1 MGMSYRE
8 LTAAAAGAPVRTGAE
23 RITLIRRT
31 YLLVLASVLVTMAGV
46 SFSISTPPVLNW
58 AARHPIITFIGM
70 FLPLIAAQR
79 FRHVFPTNIGFVF
92 LFTFLEG
99 IFISPFIWV
108 MGQTQPGVV
117 GQAALLTG
125 TTFGALTLYAFLSKK
140 DFSAWGGFF
149 IVGLW
154 VLIATSL
161 LNLFFQN
168 TTASLWIAG
177 ATVFVFGGLLVF
189 DTWRLRNV
197 FGPNDYVQAAV
208 AIYLDLLNMFLAI
221 LSLLG
226 GRRE

>member
-1 MGMSYRE
+1 MGISYRDV
-8 LTAAAAGAPVRTGAE
+8 AGAVPVRTGVE
-23 RITLIRRT
+23 RATLIRRT
-31 YLLVLASVLVTMAGV
+31 YLLVFASVLVTMAGTA
-46 SFSISTPPVLNW
+46 FAISTPPVLNW

-70 FLPLIAAQR
+70 FLPLLAAQR

-99 IFISPFIWV
+99 IFISPFIYLL
-108 MGQTQPGVV
+108 GTTQPGVI

-125 TTFGALTLYAFLSKK
+125 TTFGALTLYAFVSRR
-140 DFSAWGGFF
+140 DFSAWGAFF
-149 IVGLW
+149 MVGLF

-168 TTASLWIAG
+168 ATASLWIAG
-177 ATVFVFGGLLVF
+177 ATVFVFSGLLVF

-197 FGPNDYVQAAV
+197 FGPNDYVLAAV
-208 AIYLDLLNMFLAI
+208 NIYLDLLNMFLAI

>member
-1 MGMSYRE
+1 MGISYRDV
-8 LTAAAAGAPVRTGAE
+8 AGAVPVRTGVE
-23 RITLIRRT
+23 RATLIRRT
-31 YLLVLASVLVTMAGV
+31 YLLVFASVLVTMAGTA
-46 SFSISTPPVLNW
+46 FAISTPPVLNW

-99 IFISPFIWV
+99 IFISPFIYLL
-108 MGQTQPGVV
+108 GTTQPGVI

-125 TTFGALTLYAFLSKK
+125 TTFGALTLYAFVSRR
-140 DFSAWGGFF
+140 DFSAWGAFF
-149 IVGLW
+149 MVGLF

-168 TTASLWIAG
+168 ATASLWIAG
-177 ATVFVFGGLLVF
+177 ATVFVFSGLLVF

-197 FGPNDYVQAAV
+197 FGPNDYVLAAV
-208 AIYLDLLNMFLAI
+208 NIYLDLLNMFLAI

>member
-1 MGMSYRE
+1 MGISYRE
-8 LTAAAAGAPVRTGAE
+8 LTGALPVRTGAE
-23 RITLIRRT
+23 RATLVRRT

-58 AARHPIITFIGM
+58 AARHPFITFLGM
-70 FLPLIAAQR
+70 FVPLIAAQR

-99 IFISPFIWV
+99 IFISPFIYV
-108 MGQTQPGVV
+108 LGQTQHGVV

-125 TTFGALTLYAFLSKK
+125 TTFGVLTLYAFLSRK

-154 VLIATSL
+154 VLIATSV

-168 TTASLWIAG
+168 ATASLWIAG
-177 ATVFVFGGLLVF
+177 ATVFVFGGLLIF

-197 FGPNDYVQAAV
+197 FGPSDYVQAAV

>member
-1 MGMSYRE
+1 MGVSYRPM
-8 LTAAAAGAPVRTGAE
+8 TGAVPVRTGVE
-23 RITLIRRT
+23 RATLVRRT
-31 YLLVLASVLVTMAGV
+31 YLLVLASVLVTMFGV
-46 SFSISTPPVLNW
+46 SFSMSTPPVLNW
-58 AARHPIITFIGM
+58 AARHPIITMIGM
-70 FLPLIAAQR
+70 FLPLVGALKLR
-79 FRHVFPTNIGFVF
+79 NVFPTNIGLVF
-92 LFTFLEG
+92 LFTFVEG
-99 IFISPFIWV
+99 IFISPFSYLL
-108 MGQTQPGVV
+108 GQTQPGVV

-125 TTFGALTLYAFLSKK
+125 TTFGVLTLYAFVSRK

-154 VLIATSL
+154 VLIGTSL
-161 LNLFFQN
+161 LNMFFQN
-168 TTASLWIAG
+168 ATASLWIAG

-197 FGPNDYVQAAV
+197 YGPDDYVQAAV

>member
-1 MGMSYRE
+1 MGVSYRPM
-8 LTAAAAGAPVRTGAE
+8 TGAVPVRTGVE
-23 RITLIRRT
+23 RATLVRRT
-31 YLLVLASVLVTMAGV
+31 YLLVLASVLVTMFGV
-46 SFSISTPPVLNW
+46 SFSMSTPPVLNW
-58 AARHPIITFIGM
+58 AARHPIITMIGM
-70 FLPLIAAQR
+70 FLPLVGALK
-79 FRHVFPTNIGFVF
+79 FRTVFPTNIGLVF
-92 LFTFLEG
+92 LFTFVEG
-99 IFISPFIWV
+99 IFISPFIYLL
-108 MGQTQPGVV
+108 GQTQPGVV

-125 TTFGALTLYAFLSKK
+125 TTFGVLTLYAFVSRK

-154 VLIATSL
+154 VLIGTSL
-161 LNLFFQN
+161 LNMFFQN
-168 TTASLWIAG
+168 ATASLWIAG

-197 FGPNDYVQAAV
+197 YGPEDYVQAAV

>member
-1 MGMSYRE
+1 MGISYRE
-8 LTAAAAGAPVRTGAE
+8 LTGALPVRTGAE
-23 RITLIRRT
+23 RATLVRRT
-31 YLLVLASVLVTMAGV
+31 YLLVFASVLVTMAGV
-46 SFSISTPPVLNW
+46 SFAMATPPVLNW
-58 AARHPIITFIGM
+58 AARHPFITFLGT
-70 FLPLIAAQR
+70 FVPLIAAQR
-79 FRHVFPTNIGFVF
+79 FRHVFPTNIGLVF

-99 IFISPFIWV
+99 IFISPFV
-108 MGQTQPGVV
+108 YYLGQTQPGVV

-125 TTFGALTLYAFLSKK
+125 TTFGVLTAYAFVSRK

-149 IVGLW
+149 TVGLW
-154 VLIATSL
+154 VLIFTSL

-168 TTASLWIAG
+168 ATASLWIAG
-177 ATVFVFGGLLVF
+177 ATVFVFSGLLVF

>member
-1 MGMSYRE
+1 MGISYRSMGE
-8 LTAAAAGAPVRTGAE
+8 VAVVRTGAE
-23 RITLIRRT
+23 RATLIRRT

-46 SFSISTPPVLNW
+46 SYSISTPPVLNW
-58 AARHPIITFIGM
+58 AARHPIITMIGM
-70 FLPLIAAQR
+70 FAPLLAAMK
-79 FRHVFPTNIGFVF
+79 FRNVFPTNIGLVF
-92 LFTFLEG
+92 LFTFVEG
-99 IFISPFIWV
+99 IFISPFIY
-108 MGQTQPGVV
+108 MLGQTQPGVV

-125 TTFGALTLYAFLSKK
+125 TTFGVLTLYAFTSRK

-161 LNLFFQN
+161 LNMFFRN
-168 TTASLWIAG
+168 PTASLWIAA
-177 ATVFVFGGLLVF
+177 ATVFVFGGLLIF

-197 FGPNDYVQAAV
+197 YGPDDYVQAAV
-208 AIYLDLLNMFLAI
+208 AIYLDLLNMFLAV

>member
-1 MGMSYRE
+1 MGISYRDV
-8 LTAAAAGAPVRTGAE
+8 ASAGALPVRTGVE
-23 RITLIRRT
+23 RATLIRRT
-31 YLLVLASVLVTMAGV
+31 YLLVFASVLVTMAGTAWA
-46 SFSISTPPVLNW
+46 ISTPPVLAW
-58 AARHPIITFIGM
+58 AARHPIITFIGT
-70 FLPLIAAQR
+70 FLPLIAALR
-79 FRHVFPTNIGFVF
+79 LKDVFPTNIGLVF

-99 IFISPFIWV
+99 IFISPFIY
-108 MGQTQPGVV
+108 MLGTTQPGVI
-117 GQAALLTG
+117 GQAAFLTG
-125 TTFGALTLYAFLSKK
+125 TTFGVLTLYAFLSRK

-149 IVGLW
+149 TIGLW

-161 LNLFFQN
+161 LNLFFRN
-168 TTASLWIAG
+168 PTASLWIAG
-177 ATVFVFGGLLVF
+177 ATVLVFGGLLVF

>member
-1 MGMSYRE
+1 MGASFRDV
-8 LTAAAAGAPVRTGAE
+8 AGTLPVRTGAE
-23 RITLIRRT
+23 RATLVRRT
-31 YLLVLASVLVTMAGV
+31 YLLVLASIFVTMAGV
-46 SFSISTPPVLNW
+46 SFSISTPPVFNW
-58 AARHPIITFIGM
+58 AARHPFITFFGM
-70 FLPLIAAQR
+70 FIPLLAAQR

-99 IFISPFIWV
+99 IFICPL
-108 MGQTQPGVV
+108 MYMLNQTQPGVI

-125 TTFGALTLYAFLSKK
+125 SAFGVLTLYAWVSRK
-140 DFSAWGGFF
+140 DFSAWGSFF

-154 VLIATSL
+154 VLIATVV

-177 ATVFVFGGLLVF
+177 ATVFIFSGLLVF

-197 FGPNDYVQAAV
+197 YGPDDYVPAAV
-208 AIYLDLLNMFLAI
+208 NIYLDLLNMFLAI
-221 LSLLG
+221 SSLLG

>member
-1 MGMSYRE
+1 M
-8 LTAAAAGAPVRTGAE
+8 TGAVQVRTGAE
-23 RITLIRRT
+23 RATLIRRT
-31 YLLVLASVLVTMAGV
+31 YLLVLASVLVTMGGV
-46 SFSISTPPVLNW
+46 AFAISTPPVLNW
-58 AARHPIITFIGM
+58 TARHPIITMLGM
-70 FLPLIAAQR
+70 FVPLIAAMK
-79 FRHVFPTNIGFVF
+79 FRQVFPTNIGLVF

-99 IFISPFIWV
+99 IFIAPFIYLL
-108 MGQTQPGVV
+108 GQTQPGVV

-125 TTFGALTLYAFLSKK
+125 TTFGVLTLYAFFSRK

-154 VLIATSL
+154 VLIATSV
-161 LNLFFQN
+161 LNMFFQN
-168 TTASLWIAG
+168 PTASLWIAG
-177 ATVFVFGGLLVF
+177 ATVFVFGGLLIF

-197 FGPNDYVQAAV
+197 FGPDVYVQAAV

>member
-1 MGMSYRE
+1 MGISYRDV
-8 LTAAAAGAPVRTGAE
+8 AGAVPVRTGVE
-23 RITLIRRT
+23 RATLIRRT
-31 YLLVLASVLVTMAGV
+31 YLLVFASVLVTMAGTA
-46 SFSISTPPVLNW
+46 FAISTPPVLNW

-70 FLPLIAAQR
+70 FLPLLAAQR

-99 IFISPFIWV
+99 VFISPFIYLL
-108 MGQTQPGVV
+108 GTTQPGVI

-125 TTFGALTLYAFLSKK
+125 TTFGALTLYAFVSRR
-140 DFSAWGGFF
+140 DFSAWGAFF
-149 IVGLW
+149 MVGLF

-168 TTASLWIAG
+168 ATASLWIAG
-177 ATVFVFGGLLVF
+177 ATVFVFSGLLVF

-197 FGPNDYVQAAV
+197 FGPNDYVLAAV
-208 AIYLDLLNMFLAI
+208 NIYLDLLNMFLAI

>member
-1 MGMSYRE
+1 MGVSYRPME
-8 LTAAAAGAPVRTGAE
+8 VATVRTGTE
-23 RITLIRRT
+23 RATLVRRT
-31 YLLVLASVLVTMAGV
+31 YLLVFASVLVTMLGTSWAL
-46 SFSISTPPVLNW
+46 STPAVLEW
-58 AARHPIITFIGM
+58 TLRHPFLTVIGM
-70 FLPLIAAQR
+70 FAPLLGALR
-79 FRHVFPTNIGFVF
+79 FRQVFPTNIGLVF
-92 LFTFLEG
+92 LFTFVEG
-99 IFISPFIWV
+99 IAIAPLIYAYNQV
-108 MGQTQPGVV
+108 QPGIV

-125 TTFGALTLYAFLSKK
+125 TTFGVLTLYTFVSRR

-149 IVGLW
+149 TVGLW

-197 FGPNDYVQAAV
+197 YGPDDYVQAAV